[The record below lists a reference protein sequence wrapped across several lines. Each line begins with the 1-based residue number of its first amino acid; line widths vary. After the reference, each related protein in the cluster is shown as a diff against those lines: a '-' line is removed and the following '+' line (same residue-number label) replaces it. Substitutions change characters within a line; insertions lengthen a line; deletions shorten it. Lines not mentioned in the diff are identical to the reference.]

1 MPVQWLLAAGLI
13 LALDQGTKK
22 LALRRV
28 QRGPG
33 SPTGSGSGP
42 RIRAVSNTRIG
53 FGLIRDRR
61 ALVLLWSFAVLG
73 TILLMQQTAFFRG
86 LAPQIGL
93 GVALGGATS
102 NLLDRLRRGAVID
115 FIDLRLWPVFNL
127 ADVAIVCGVVIAVL
141 SVR

>member
-13 LALDQGTKK
+13 LVLDQVTKK
-22 LALRRV
+22 LALGRAG
-28 QRGPG
+28 RGPG
-33 SPTGSGSGP
+33 SPARSGSGP
-42 RIRAVSNTRIG
+42 RIRAVDNAGIG

-61 ALVLLWSFAVLG
+61 ALVLLWSFALLG
-73 TILLMQQTAFFRG
+73 TILLIQQTAFFRG

-102 NLLDRLRRGAVID
+102 NLLDKLRRGAVID

-127 ADVAIVCGVVIAVL
+127 ADVAIVCGVVIAL
-141 SVR
+141 WSVR